1 MKSGRLGMVIK
12 MSNLEL
18 DLNQL
23 NIKQIKNLKEL
34 VEEYNNELGNQVD
47 IIEAIKKYVD
57 EEISSYT
64 ETIKDYID
72 DDKIGNK
79 DIIGELKEQREHWKD
94 IIRIMNKEKTYMEW

>member
-1 MKSGRLGMVIK
+1 MV
-12 MSNLEL
+12 NLEI
-18 DLNQL
+18 DLNKL
-23 NIKQIKNLKEL
+23 NLEQIKNLKEL
-34 VEEYNNELGNQVD
+34 VEEYNKELGKQVN
-47 IIEAIKKYVD
+47 IIELITNYAN

-94 IIRIMNKEKTYMEW
+94 IIRIINNEKTYMEW

>member
-1 MKSGRLGMVIK
+1 MN
-12 MSNLEL
+12 NLEL
-18 DLNQL
+18 DLNKL
-23 NIKQIKNLKEL
+23 SEKQIKNLKEL
-34 VEEYNNELGNQVD
+34 VEGYNDELGKQID
-47 IIEAIKKYVD
+47 TIKAIEDYVN

-94 IIRIMNKEKTYMEW
+94 IIRIMNKEKTYME

>member
-1 MKSGRLGMVIK
+1 MA
-12 MSNLEL
+12 NLEI
-18 DLNQL
+18 DLNKL
-23 NIKQIKNLKEL
+23 NLEQIKNLKEL
-34 VEEYNNELGNQVD
+34 IEEYNKELGKQVN
-47 IIEAIKKYVD
+47 IIELITNYAN

-94 IIRIMNKEKTYMEW
+94 IIRIINNEKTYMEW

>member
-1 MKSGRLGMVIK
+1 MVIK

-23 NIKQIKNLKEL
+23 STKQIKNLKEL

-47 IIEAIKKYVD
+47 IIEAIKKYED

-79 DIIGELKEQREHWKD
+79 DIIVELKEQREHWKD

>member
-1 MKSGRLGMVIK
+1 MVIK

-23 NIKQIKNLKEL
+23 STKQIKNLKEL

-79 DIIGELKEQREHWKD
+79 DIIGELKERREHWKD

>member
-1 MKSGRLGMVIK
+1 MVIK

-23 NIKQIKNLKEL
+23 STKQIKNLKEL

-79 DIIGELKEQREHWKD
+79 DIIVELKEQREHWKD

>member
-1 MKSGRLGMVIK
+1 

-23 NIKQIKNLKEL
+23 STKQIKNLKEL

-47 IIEAIKKYVD
+47 IIEAIRKYVD

>member
-1 MKSGRLGMVIK
+1 MT
-12 MSNLEL
+12 NLEI
-18 DLNQL
+18 DLNKL
-23 NIKQIKNLKEL
+23 NLEQIKNLKEL
-34 VEEYNNELGNQVD
+34 VEEYNKELGKQVN
-47 IIEAIKKYVD
+47 IIELITNYVN

-94 IIRIMNKEKTYMEW
+94 IIRIINNEKTYMEW